1 MTDHEPTTPEIGDT
15 TDDAARTAL
24 IRDLNDRF
32 RTLGVGGARIFI
44 TPGIQALG
52 AVAGAEALER
62 VRTFDDFSEANDPY
76 GEHDFGSFDHAG
88 ETIFWKI
95 DYYGLT
101 LDTGSENPADEAV
114 TTRVLTILLASE
126 Y

>member
-1 MTDHEPTTPEIGDT
+1 MTDHEPANPETGDT
-15 TDDAARTAL
+15 TDDADRTAR
-24 IRDLNDRF
+24 IRNLNDRF
-32 RTLGVGGARIFI
+32 RTLGSGRGRILI

-52 AVAGAEALER
+52 IAAGVEILKR
-62 VRTFDDFSEANDPY
+62 VRTFDDFSEDNDPY

-95 DYYGLT
+95 DHYGLT
-101 LDTGSENPADEAV
+101 LDTGSEDPADETV

>member
-1 MTDHEPTTPEIGDT
+1 MTDHEPTTPETGDT
-15 TDDAARTAL
+15 TDDASRTAR

-32 RTLGVGGARIFI
+32 RNFKGGKGRIFI
-44 TPGIQALG
+44 TPGIQELG
-52 AVAGAEALER
+52 EATGVTILDR
-62 VRTFDDFSEANDPY
+62 VRTFDDFSEDNDPH

-101 LDTGSENPADEAV
+101 LNTGSEDPADETV
-114 TTRVLTILLASE
+114 TNRVLTILLASE